1 MTSSEN
7 YIYMFIIFIF
17 QILLTQLDMT
27 TSMLQIVEM
36 KIVKVKISSYYRFYL
51 KCLFVCLKLPEQF
64 FSYWVAVTI
73 SSDRQG
79 CRRSSLSIYA
89 NMGFSSYGSFKC
101 QTCCDSGIQ
110 FGKDDQVCIHCFNCC
125 STWVKSMKQ

>member
-1 MTSSEN
+1 
-7 YIYMFIIFIF
+7 MFIFCIF

-64 FSYWVAVTI
+64 FGYWVAVTI

-79 CRRSSLSIYA
+79 CIRSSLSIYA
-89 NMGFSSYGSFKC
+89 NMGFSSHGSLSAKLAVTQEFSLVRMIRSAY
-101 QTCCDSGIQ
+101 TALTAAPHG
-110 FGKDDQVCIHCFNCC
+110 
-125 STWVKSMKQ
+125 